1 MKIQI
6 KKSFVKD
13 TKKLAIPLQKEVLNL
28 IKELEL
34 VTNLEK
40 FDIKKMVGY
49 SNFYR
54 LRFGNYRIGLQIDN
68 DIMVLVRIAKRDEI
82 YKIFP

>member
-1 MKIQI
+1 MNIQI

-13 TKKLAIPLQKEVLNL
+13 VKKLATPLQKEVLNV
-28 IKELEL
+28 IKELEAA
-34 VTNLEK
+34 TDLEK

-49 SNFYR
+49 SKFYR
-54 LRFGNYRIGLQIDN
+54 LRMGNYRIGFEIEN
-68 DIMVLVRIAKRDEI
+68 NVVILVRIAKRDEI